1 MQANALRCLVAA
13 ALVLATPPAAAEAAD
28 SECHLPA
35 SDLDPLANRAGILAA
50 YEDLPQSCLREIF
63 TACSSASSRTLLDF
77 GSAAICSFGYEALL
91 KQGFGGNFR
100 ALLMWWTSQRA
111 QDLE

>member
-13 ALVLATPPAAAEAAD
+13 VMVMATPPAAAQAAD

-35 SDLDPLANRAGILAA
+35 IDIDPLANRASILAA
-50 YEDLPQSCLREIF
+50 YEGLPQSCLQEIF
-63 TACSSASSRTLLDF
+63 AACSSASSQTLLDF
-77 GSAAICSFGYEALL
+77 HSAAVCSFGYEALL

-100 ALLMWWTSQRA
+100 ALLTWWSSQRP
-111 QDLE
+111 EE